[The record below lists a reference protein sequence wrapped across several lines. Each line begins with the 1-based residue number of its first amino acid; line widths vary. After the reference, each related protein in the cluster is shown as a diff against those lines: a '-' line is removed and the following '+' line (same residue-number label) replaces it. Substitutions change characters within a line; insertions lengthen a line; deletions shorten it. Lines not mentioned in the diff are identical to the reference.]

1 MFLKSMGSSLGK
13 MSLPGTHYLYPSTL
27 FAARNATEVTTV
39 LGSCVAVCLFD
50 PVSKTGGIN
59 HFMLPVWEGEG
70 LASPKYGDIAI
81 EKLLQKMLS
90 LGAKRSNMQAKVFG
104 GADSRRATNVF
115 KIGQRNCEIALS
127 VLSGLNIPVVSSH
140 LGGELPRKL
149 IFRTLTSEVLLKVL
163 SKEISNSA
171 LP

>member
-1 MFLKSMGSSLGK
+1 MI
-13 MSLPGTHYLYPSTL
+13 LPGTHYLYPSTL
-27 FAARNATEVTTV
+27 FAAQNATEVTTV
-39 LGSCVAVCLFD
+39 LGTCVSVCLFD

-81 EKLLQKMLS
+81 EKLLQKMLA
-90 LGAKRSNMQAKVFG
+90 LGARRFNLQAKVFG

-115 KIGQRNCEIALS
+115 KIGQRNCDAALS
-127 VLSGLNIPVVSSH
+127 VLSALNIPVVSSH

-149 IFRTLTSEVLLKVL
+149 IYRTTSGEVLLKVL
-163 SKEISNSA
+163 TKEFPGPA
-171 LP
+171 ML